1 MGAGKGSPLPVS
13 STPAPPP
20 APLYLSAGG
29 RPGSNIATPISKPVI
44 GKPPTPGKYTPPEI
58 RAQQQIGQIDPSA
71 MQLSQGLGGT
81 YNSLFD
87 WKNNPLA
94 SSYANTLDAA
104 NAGQLPQGVMREIQQ
119 DVRGSQAAHGNDNG
133 VAQAAQEA
141 MTTGSAGYNYLNQAR
156 TGMANYLS
164 GTMGQAQNYLTS
176 GASPYGMGSQYV
188 DRAINQQTGATNGSM
203 VPTYNPYANQ
213 AQPFT
218 YLNPGAGD
226 KFAQGTQGFM
236 SQGVG
241 ATPGSPDT
249 SGQYI
254 GAGVAA
260 AGSLASATAV
270 FAGTAA
276 GAAAFCQVAREVY
289 GEASDKYVKFRNWV
303 LFKAPA
309 WFRKLYARTAWP
321 ISQWIKDKPIAKWI
335 LGKAMEFAT

>member
-44 GKPPTPGKYTPPEI
+44 GKAPTPGKYTPPEI
-58 RAQQQIGQIDPSA
+58 RAQQQIGQIDPIA
-71 MQLSQGLGGT
+71 MQLSSGLGGT
-81 YNSLFD
+81 YNSLLD

-156 TGMANYLS
+156 TGMGNYLS
-164 GTMGQAQNYLTS
+164 GVMGQAQNYLTS

-188 DRAINQQTGATNGSM
+188 DRAMNQQAAAATGSQ
-203 VPTYNPYANQ
+203 VQTYNPYANQ
-213 AQPFT
+213 APPFT
-218 YLNPGAGD
+218 YLNQQAGNQ
-226 KFAQGTQGFM
+226 FAQGTQGFM
-236 SQGVG
+236 AQGTG

-260 AGSLASATAV
+260 AATAATV
-270 FAGTAA
+270 ASS
-276 GAAAFCQVAREVY
+276 FCQVAREVY
-289 GEASDKYVKFRNWV
+289 GPESEKYVKFRNWV
-303 LFKAPA
+303 LFKAPS
-309 WFRKLYARTAWP
+309 WFRQLYAQYAQTTAK
-321 ISQWIKDKPIAKWI
+321 WIKNKPLIKWI
-335 LGKAMEFAT
+335 LGKVMELAT